1 MILGATTL
9 SSKVERN
16 FPAVLK
22 TMEDKVLEY
31 GTACVSMEEQC
42 IDFKSDF
49 VPLCKMGT
57 TLKIIRMEE
66 ETETQIFTGEVYLSS
81 EKMLRLV
88 SVEDELLPGSIY
100 AYLYDVEMRGEGETQ
115 VPGKKRLFG
124 RQSLVTQS
132 FPIEIYAISLPQV
145 KFTCQEPL
153 TEGQN
158 ITLTITEPLH
168 LRHIPLQVELPI
180 NFMDGKASSYRCKIL
195 ELQEEGR
202 QSLEELLW
210 QLSLAANKCFPP
222 VNLSSD
228 GEGL

>member
-1 MILGATTL
+1 M

-31 GTACVSMEEQC
+31 GTACVLLDEQC
-42 IDFKSDF
+42 IEFKSDF

-81 EKMLRLV
+81 ENLLRLV
-88 SVEDELLPGSIY
+88 SVEDEVLPSSIY
-100 AYLYDVEMRGEGETQ
+100 TYLYDVEMQGEAEAV

-124 RQSLVTQS
+124 RKGPVTQN
-132 FPIEIYAISLPQV
+132 FPVEIYALSLSQV

-158 ITLTITEPLH
+158 ITLNITEPLQV
-168 LRHIPLQVELPI
+168 RRIPLQVEVPI

-195 ELQEEGR
+195 ELQEDSR
-202 QSLEELLW
+202 QNLEQLLWRLSLET
-210 QLSLAANKCFPP
+210 NKCFPP
-222 VNLSSD
+222 ANLSSD
-228 GEGL
+228 EEGL